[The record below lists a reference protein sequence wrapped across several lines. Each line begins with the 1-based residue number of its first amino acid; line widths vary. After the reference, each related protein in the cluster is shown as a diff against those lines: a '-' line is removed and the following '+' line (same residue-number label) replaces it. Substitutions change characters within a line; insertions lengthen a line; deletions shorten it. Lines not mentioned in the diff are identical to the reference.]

1 MFMKKLAYLFI
12 VFLSIVPVSSA
23 LAQSKIP
30 DLVGVWK
37 VQGEGV
43 LLNMKGNDSTQAK
56 YSMDFHKP
64 GAENVV
70 EKQKGRLFYGYF
82 KSPRKTEKY
91 VGVISLDNKT
101 AHWAGHFGLGQAKI
115 VSPKKMEVIYLEAN
129 PQGSEAWVE
138 TLSKQK

>member
-12 VFLSIVPVSSA
+12 VFLSILPVSFA

-43 LLNMKGNDSTQAK
+43 LLIKKGNDSTQTK
-56 YSMDFHKP
+56 YSTDFQKLA
-64 GAENVV
+64 AENVV
-70 EKQKGRLFYGYF
+70 EKQQGRLFYGYY
-82 KSPRKTEKY
+82 KSPRKTEKF
-91 VGVISLDNKT
+91 VGVISHDNKT
-101 AHWAGHFGLGQAKI
+101 AHWAGRFGFGQARI
-115 VSPKKMEVIYLEAN
+115 VSPKKMEVIYLQTN
-129 PQGSEAWVE
+129 PQGSQAWVE

>member
-56 YSMDFHKP
+56 YSRGGFFMAISKVP
-64 GAENVV
+64 GKRRN
-70 EKQKGRLFYGYF
+70 
-82 KSPRKTEKY
+82 
-91 VGVISLDNKT
+91 
-101 AHWAGHFGLGQAKI
+101 
-115 VSPKKMEVIYLEAN
+115 
-129 PQGSEAWVE
+129 
-138 TLSKQK
+138 TLV